1 MIFRTITDDITGAN
15 KSIGLFGKSLNDFK
29 GILNSFKQNGFVN
42 TLLNTPLINIDTTA
56 IDNYNKQIRSSIP
69 FEKALDIARRTTNAD
84 TIALIESSQGAEV
97 QIERVTAA
105 QKASTIAAKAHS
117 VALKAVSIAGNMIL
131 FAAIS
136 KGIQLATTA
145 IDNWIHRVEKA
156 RERTDELFGEFNQM
170 NDTLSDHKKTVSELA
185 DRYDE
190 LSKGVN
196 LSTNNN
202 ISLSTEEYEEFLGIN
217 EKLAQAFPEL
227 AKGIDENGNSILTLG
242 TKGITAKEQL
252 EELLKTEADLNN
264 FRIAQGLEDAF
275 KGVYTYVENANEATE
290 KLNGTIN
297 DSSETMSKLQD
308 IAENGIKLSGDND
321 QLIFAGNTNNQ
332 AEIDYMNLL
341 TQSIN
346 EFWKSLNGSRRIE
359 LGVDPSY
366 LFTQQFDEYT
376 GAFEIYANLYQLT
389 PEEITTL
396 ENIIQDNVGDAS
408 GALLDSISDQS
419 QELQEQVQKGENAWR
434 DFIPNL
440 ISGMKSKQ
448 TFKDLDSDLQDI
460 AAQIIE
466 GLDYSYA
473 SAMKAYDPDPY
484 AYIRDKFI
492 VPMSKLSDGDKQ
504 KLQSSFEDL
513 LKLDADNPAQ
523 RNQAEIEKLITTIA
537 TLLEKDPLEIR
548 VALGFDTEDIQ
559 NRYSEA
565 LKQAKRQLGGYGHD
579 DRGFEVNNSI
589 GNKIDSFWSENVVT
603 EEDWALWQKVTKGID
618 DATEAM
624 EAYTEAKKNA
634 NSVKLD
640 ETGISRLSI
649 SQTIDQLNTQLKPAF
664 DSLKSAYQDI
674 FTDDGFTLE
683 NVDLSMLDSIKS
695 KLDELNENKEL
706 GISIDYS
713 SFDNLVKVL
722 TDTSSESDD
731 VQKAFDS
738 FATSVLNSTDV
749 MDSMEESTVQLVAS
763 MLESMG
769 VANANEVA
777 YEAFNA
783 KMEGLALQEQLLAE
797 TGKEL
802 ANVTADDAAEFL
814 KHAGASNIAR
824 TYLFQ
829 LVAAEQVFNAQGLD
843 VNGKI
848 EKLKELATAYGQSAI
863 AAKIAHMEDQNAK
876 AHTSFTDSDYQMLI
890 DEVNNAVNNVQID
903 FQGVGGKKSA
913 GTAGKEAAD
922 TYLEAFEKE
931 LKDLDDLKSDGKI
944 SEKQYLDALR
954 RLYLKYFRDKE
965 KYLKEYEKYE
975 HQYLEGMKSLYE
987 SAFSYITKQID
998 KRIDAVNSQKDAAV
1012 SALEAERDARLEAIE
1027 AQKEQYEHEI
1037 EGIEAQIEAKE
1048 KEIKAMQDANGE
1060 RKRAIDLQKAE
1071 YELQRMQNQKTSFVY
1086 KDGQMVY
1093 EADTSGIRD
1102 AKQEVEDAKLEIDI
1116 SKIEKEI
1123 DRLEEEKD
1131 LLQER
1136 IDLLDKEAEQVNQY
1150 YDQLI
1155 AQTEKH
1161 YDAMVKGLEDYK
1173 SQFEALT
1180 DLLENAQLEASLS
1193 ELGIN
1198 MDALLSG
1205 SQEEFEKLKT
1215 AYIGILADMSRG
1227 NDGVLEQLSRLSGIS
1242 TESISYL
1249 NATKGALEELGD
1261 VTLEGLEESIG
1272 GIGESASTLSTSAG
1286 EASAAAGSI
1295 QESVRNMS
1303 QSIAPLNTE
1312 LGNLKTLIG
1321 ELIALLNDITFPEIG
1336 EEGYAQKLM
1345 DIAQAFGEIAS
1356 KCGEFKNIDFSS
1368 IIGSASAPS
1377 TDGAAMPGGEGMEG
1391 AAGTGFL
1398 GLASA
1403 ISEAVSSI
1411 DEQMGK
1417 LKTALDSGNS
1427 YFTGQ
1432 IDVINEKY
1440 IPAWENLRT
1449 RLAEIIGVEG
1459 GDSEDKEGR
1468 GKQKAGST
1476 DGGSASDGKPGSII
1490 DIMQTG
1496 GDAVDAKLEDPWL
1509 KAFNDFATDGD
1520 NSIQTICDKIIDLVT
1535 KMAEIIQK
1543 KCEAAASA
1551 LHSLAKTAESS
1562 LSAAGGSVSGN
1573 TVSRNPIVVSPHAKG
1588 TASHA
1593 FAEGTGKYKGLAH
1606 DEKYALRSEYG
1617 QPELTVYPD
1626 GTAELTTEPVL
1637 GSLPKGT
1644 VIFNE
1649 EQTKHIMNNKG
1660 EELGNTHVED
1670 TVVTKDG
1677 RVLLP
1682 ITPDNELYR
1691 IQQKFEAYFKENK
1704 GAFIDPAAA
1713 MFRATESMDRV
1724 IETISNNK
1732 TMHQNMITIGDIH
1745 LHEVQDVHS
1754 LSRELLLR
1762 FPNMLLQETKKV

>member
-1 MIFRTITDDITGAN
+1 MIFKTLNGDLTVFNKTLISTKDHLKALQTVNATIYNKNGAFN
-15 KSIGLFGKSLNDFK
+15 LRGLLVSSSQSVSTFTKLNNAFKAYNGNLSKSTQLQNAYVQAVGKQNVTLGNYLAGLNGAKASLGGYIKFLVATKAASIGLQVAS
-29 GILNSFKQNGFVN
+29 VA
-42 TLLNTPLINIDTTA
+42 LNTA
-56 IDNYNKQIRSSIP
+56 ISMGITLAISALVSQISKWIHAQEEARQKAIELTNSYKEQKDSLDSQIEKYKELKETLDNGNLSTDETRSIKEQLLEIQKS
-69 FEKALDIARRTTNAD
+69 
-84 TIALIESSQGAEV
+84 LIESYGDE
-97 QIERVTAA
+97 
-105 QKASTIAAKAHS
+105 ASNIDLVNGKYRE
-117 VALKAVSIAGNMIL
+117 
-131 FAAIS
+131 
-136 KGIQLATTA
+136 QLG
-145 IDNWIHRVEKA
+145 
-156 RERTDELFGEFNQM
+156 L
-170 NDTLSDHKKTVSELA
+170 LS
-185 DRYDE
+185 E
-190 LSKGVN
+190 LSKEKADEYVKENRSAYEDAKKELEKVRTYKIGSIFSYNGRDGMSDAQKQLYDYIKSYSELFEIRSMYDTSTFNNSDYAPTLFVN
-196 LSTNNN
+196 ANADEAKLLIDQFYDDIEKYIKENNLELDYDSLQIDLSKVSSNIETNDALKEYREIYDEFMKAEVVRNDALRPLYQQSIKAVEDYNN
-202 ISLSTEEYEEFLGIN
+202 ALSSGE
-217 EKLAQAFPEL
+217 
-227 AKGIDENGNSILTLG
+227 GIDEAKANLDSVQQSVQNATSELEGSQEVFDGIYDGVNKNAEATYQMSQAFENDEAV
-242 TKGITAKEQL
+242 KGYAEQL
-252 EELLKTEADLNN
+252 KGLTDIDLKAINFEDNVQSPGEE
-264 FRIAQGLEDAF
+264 AF
-275 KGVYTYVENANEATE
+275 KALIDILGLSEDEVQNLID
-290 KLNGTIN
+290 KLV
-297 DSSETMSKLQD
+297 
-308 IAENGIKLSGDND
+308 
-321 QLIFAGNTNNQ
+321 
-332 AEIDYMNLL
+332 
-341 TQSIN
+341 
-346 EFWKSLNGSRRIE
+346 E
-359 LGVDPSY
+359 LGYVQGEVQDST
-366 LFTQQFDEYT
+366 LN
-376 GAFEIYANLYQLT
+376 FENPI
-389 PEEITTL
+389 
-396 ENIIQDNVGDAS
+396 S
-408 GALLDSISDQS
+408 SISS
-419 QELQEQVQKGENAWR
+419 
-434 DFIPNL
+434 
-440 ISGMKSKQ
+440 
-448 TFKDLDSDLQDI
+448 
-460 AAQIIE
+460 
-466 GLDYSYA
+466 
-473 SAMKAYDPDPY
+473 
-484 AYIRDKFI
+484 
-492 VPMSKLSDGDKQ
+492 
-504 KLQSSFEDL
+504 
-513 LKLDADNPAQ
+513 
-523 RNQAEIEKLITTIA
+523 
-537 TLLEKDPLEIR
+537 
-548 VALGFDTEDIQ
+548 
-559 NRYSEA
+559 
-565 LKQAKRQLGGYGHD
+565 
-579 DRGFEVNNSI
+579 
-589 GNKIDSFWSENVVT
+589 
-603 EEDWALWQKVTKGID
+603 
-618 DATEAM
+618 
-624 EAYTEAKKNA
+624 
-634 NSVKLD
+634 
-640 ETGISRLSI
+640 
-649 SQTIDQLNTQLKPAF
+649 TIDQLNTQLKPTF

-674 FTDDGFTLE
+674 FTDGGFTLE

-695 KLDELNENKEL
+695 KLDELNELEGAN
-706 GISIDYS
+706 ISIDYS
-713 SFDNLVKVL
+713 SFDNLVRVL
-722 TDTSSESDD
+722 TDSSSKSWE

-738 FATSVLNSTDV
+738 LATSVLNSTDV
-749 MDSMEESTVQLVAS
+749 MDSMDESTVQLVAS

-802 ANVTADDAAEFL
+802 ADVTADDADAFL
-814 KHAGASNIAR
+814 NHAGASEVAK

-843 VNGKI
+843 VSGKI
-848 EKLKELATAYGQSAI
+848 EKLKELATAYGQTAI

-890 DEVNNAVNNVQID
+890 DEVNNAVNNVQVD
-903 FQGVGGKKSA
+903 FGNIGGGSKSA
-913 GTAGKEAAD
+913 GSAGKEAAD
-922 TYLEAFEKE
+922 AYLEAFEKE
-931 LKDLDDLKSDGKI
+931 LKDLDDLKDRGKI
-944 SEKQYLDALR
+944 TEKQYLDALR

-1037 EGIEAQIEAKE
+1037 EGIEAQIDAKE
-1048 KEIKAMQDANGE
+1048 KEIKAMQDTNAE

-1123 DRLEEEKD
+1123 GLLEEEKD

-1249 NATKGALEELGD
+1249 NATKGALEELGN

-1321 ELIALLNDITFPEIG
+1321 ELIALLNSITFPEIG

-1468 GKQKAGST
+1468 GKQEAGST
-1476 DGGSASDGKPGSII
+1476 DGGSASGGKPGSII

-1535 KMAEIIQK
+1535 KMAEIIQA

-1573 TVSRNPIVVSPHAKG
+1573 TVSGNPILVSPHAKG

-1670 TVVTKDG
+1670 TVVTRDG

-1713 MFRATESMDRV
+1713 MFKATESMDRV
-1724 IETISNNK
+1724 IETISHNN
-1732 TMHQNMITIGDIH
+1732 TMHQTMVTIGDIH
-1745 LHEVQDVHS
+1745 LHEVQDAHS

-1762 FPNMLLQETKKV
+1762 FPNMLLQEAKKV

>member
-1 MIFRTITDDITGAN
+1 MIFKTLNGDLTVFNKTLISTKDHLKALQTVNATIYNKNGAFN
-15 KSIGLFGKSLNDFK
+15 LRGLLVSSSQSVSTFTKLNNAFKAYNGNLSKSTQLQNAYVQAVGKQNVTLGNYLAGLNGAKASLGGYIKFLVATKAASIGLQVAS
-29 GILNSFKQNGFVN
+29 VA
-42 TLLNTPLINIDTTA
+42 LNTA
-56 IDNYNKQIRSSIP
+56 ISMGITLAISALVSQISKWIHAQEEARQKAIELTNSYKEQKDSLDSQIEKYKELKETLDNGNLSTDETRSIKEQLLEIQKS
-69 FEKALDIARRTTNAD
+69 
-84 TIALIESSQGAEV
+84 LIESYGDE
-97 QIERVTAA
+97 
-105 QKASTIAAKAHS
+105 ASNIDLVNGKYRE
-117 VALKAVSIAGNMIL
+117 
-131 FAAIS
+131 
-136 KGIQLATTA
+136 QLG
-145 IDNWIHRVEKA
+145 
-156 RERTDELFGEFNQM
+156 L
-170 NDTLSDHKKTVSELA
+170 LS
-185 DRYDE
+185 E
-190 LSKGVN
+190 LSKEKADEYVKENRSAYEDAKKELEKVRTYKIGSIFSYNGRDGMSDAQKQLYDYIKSYSELFEIRSMYDTSTFNNSDYAPTLFVN
-196 LSTNNN
+196 ANADEAKLLIDQFYDDIEKYIKENNLELDYDSLQIDLSKVSSNIETNDALKEYREIYDEFMKAEVVRNDALRPLYQQSIKAVEDYNN
-202 ISLSTEEYEEFLGIN
+202 ALSSGE
-217 EKLAQAFPEL
+217 
-227 AKGIDENGNSILTLG
+227 GIDEAKANLDSVQQSVQNATSELEGSQEVFDGIYDGVNKNAEATYQMSQAFENDEAV
-242 TKGITAKEQL
+242 KGYAEQL
-252 EELLKTEADLNN
+252 KGLTDIDLKAINFEDNVQSPGEE
-264 FRIAQGLEDAF
+264 AF
-275 KGVYTYVENANEATE
+275 KALIDILGLSEDEVQNLID
-290 KLNGTIN
+290 KLV
-297 DSSETMSKLQD
+297 
-308 IAENGIKLSGDND
+308 
-321 QLIFAGNTNNQ
+321 
-332 AEIDYMNLL
+332 
-341 TQSIN
+341 
-346 EFWKSLNGSRRIE
+346 E
-359 LGVDPSY
+359 LGYVQGEVQDST
-366 LFTQQFDEYT
+366 LN
-376 GAFEIYANLYQLT
+376 FENPI
-389 PEEITTL
+389 
-396 ENIIQDNVGDAS
+396 S
-408 GALLDSISDQS
+408 SISS
-419 QELQEQVQKGENAWR
+419 
-434 DFIPNL
+434 
-440 ISGMKSKQ
+440 
-448 TFKDLDSDLQDI
+448 
-460 AAQIIE
+460 
-466 GLDYSYA
+466 
-473 SAMKAYDPDPY
+473 
-484 AYIRDKFI
+484 
-492 VPMSKLSDGDKQ
+492 
-504 KLQSSFEDL
+504 
-513 LKLDADNPAQ
+513 
-523 RNQAEIEKLITTIA
+523 
-537 TLLEKDPLEIR
+537 
-548 VALGFDTEDIQ
+548 
-559 NRYSEA
+559 
-565 LKQAKRQLGGYGHD
+565 
-579 DRGFEVNNSI
+579 
-589 GNKIDSFWSENVVT
+589 
-603 EEDWALWQKVTKGID
+603 
-618 DATEAM
+618 
-624 EAYTEAKKNA
+624 
-634 NSVKLD
+634 
-640 ETGISRLSI
+640 
-649 SQTIDQLNTQLKPAF
+649 TIDQLNTQLKPTF

-674 FTDDGFTLE
+674 FTDGGFTLE

-695 KLDELNENKEL
+695 KLDELNELEGAN
-706 GISIDYS
+706 ISIDYS
-713 SFDNLVKVL
+713 SFDNLVRVL
-722 TDTSSESDD
+722 TDSSSKSWE

-738 FATSVLNSTDV
+738 LATSVLNSTDV
-749 MDSMEESTVQLVAS
+749 MDSMDESTVQLVAS

-802 ANVTADDAAEFL
+802 ADVTADDADAFL
-814 KHAGASNIAR
+814 NHAGASEVAK

-843 VNGKI
+843 VSGKI
-848 EKLKELATAYGQSAI
+848 EKLKELATAYGQTAI

-876 AHTSFTDSDYQMLI
+876 AHTSFTDSDYQMLV
-890 DEVNNAVNNVQID
+890 DEVNNAVNNVQ
-903 FQGVGGKKSA
+903 VGFGNIGGGSKSA
-913 GTAGKEAAD
+913 GSAGKEAAD
-922 TYLEAFEKE
+922 AYLEAFEKE
-931 LKDLDDLKSDGKI
+931 LKDLDDLKDRGKI
-944 SEKQYLDALR
+944 TEKQYLDALR

-1037 EGIEAQIEAKE
+1037 EGIEAQIDAKE
-1048 KEIKAMQDANGE
+1048 KEIKAMQDTNAE

-1123 DRLEEEKD
+1123 DRLEEEKN

-1193 ELGIN
+1193 ELDIN

-1249 NATKGALEELGD
+1249 NATKGAFEDLGA

-1286 EASAAAGSI
+1286 EASAAAGNI

-1321 ELIALLNDITFPEIG
+1321 ELIALLNSITFPEIG

-1468 GKQKAGST
+1468 GKQEAGST

-1535 KMAEIIQK
+1535 KMAEIIQA

-1573 TVSRNPIVVSPHAKG
+1573 TVSGNPILVSPHAKG

-1670 TVVTKDG
+1670 TVVTRDG

-1713 MFRATESMDRV
+1713 MFKATESMDRV
-1724 IETISNNK
+1724 IETISHNN
-1732 TMHQNMITIGDIH
+1732 TMHQTMVTIGDIH
-1745 LHEVQDVHS
+1745 LHEVQDAHS

-1762 FPNMLLQETKKV
+1762 FPNMLLQEAKKV

>member
-1 MIFRTITDDITGAN
+1 MIFKTLNGDLTVFNKTLISTKDHLKALQTVNATIYNKNGAFN
-15 KSIGLFGKSLNDFK
+15 LRGLLVSSSQSVSTFTKLNNAFKAYNGNLSKSTQLQNAYVQAVGKQNVTLGNYLAGLNGAKASLGGYIKFLVATKAASIGLQVAS
-29 GILNSFKQNGFVN
+29 VA
-42 TLLNTPLINIDTTA
+42 LNTA
-56 IDNYNKQIRSSIP
+56 ISMGITLAISALVSQISKWIHAQEEARQKAIELTNSYKEQKDSLDSQIEKYKELKETLDNGNLSTDETRSIKEQLLEIQKS
-69 FEKALDIARRTTNAD
+69 
-84 TIALIESSQGAEV
+84 LIESYGDE
-97 QIERVTAA
+97 
-105 QKASTIAAKAHS
+105 ASNIDLVNGKYRE
-117 VALKAVSIAGNMIL
+117 
-131 FAAIS
+131 
-136 KGIQLATTA
+136 QLG
-145 IDNWIHRVEKA
+145 
-156 RERTDELFGEFNQM
+156 L
-170 NDTLSDHKKTVSELA
+170 LS
-185 DRYDE
+185 E
-190 LSKGVN
+190 LSKEKADEYVKENRSAYEDAKKELEKVRTYKIGSIFSYNGRDGMSDAQKQLYDYIKSYSELFEIRSMYDTSTFNNSDYAPTLFVN
-196 LSTNNN
+196 ANADEAKLLIDQFYDDIEKYIKENNLELDYDSLQIDLSKVSSNIETNDALKEYREIYDEFMKAEVVRNDALRPLYQQSIKAVEDYNN
-202 ISLSTEEYEEFLGIN
+202 ALSSGE
-217 EKLAQAFPEL
+217 
-227 AKGIDENGNSILTLG
+227 GIDEAKANLDSVQQSVQNATSELEGSQEVFDGIYDGVNKNAEATYQMSQAFENDEAV
-242 TKGITAKEQL
+242 KGYAEQL
-252 EELLKTEADLNN
+252 KGLTDIDLKAINFEDNVQSPGEE
-264 FRIAQGLEDAF
+264 AF
-275 KGVYTYVENANEATE
+275 KALIDILGLSEDEVQNLID
-290 KLNGTIN
+290 KLV
-297 DSSETMSKLQD
+297 
-308 IAENGIKLSGDND
+308 
-321 QLIFAGNTNNQ
+321 
-332 AEIDYMNLL
+332 
-341 TQSIN
+341 
-346 EFWKSLNGSRRIE
+346 E
-359 LGVDPSY
+359 LGYVQGEVQDST
-366 LFTQQFDEYT
+366 LN
-376 GAFEIYANLYQLT
+376 FENPI
-389 PEEITTL
+389 
-396 ENIIQDNVGDAS
+396 S
-408 GALLDSISDQS
+408 SISS
-419 QELQEQVQKGENAWR
+419 
-434 DFIPNL
+434 
-440 ISGMKSKQ
+440 
-448 TFKDLDSDLQDI
+448 
-460 AAQIIE
+460 
-466 GLDYSYA
+466 
-473 SAMKAYDPDPY
+473 
-484 AYIRDKFI
+484 
-492 VPMSKLSDGDKQ
+492 
-504 KLQSSFEDL
+504 
-513 LKLDADNPAQ
+513 
-523 RNQAEIEKLITTIA
+523 
-537 TLLEKDPLEIR
+537 
-548 VALGFDTEDIQ
+548 
-559 NRYSEA
+559 
-565 LKQAKRQLGGYGHD
+565 
-579 DRGFEVNNSI
+579 
-589 GNKIDSFWSENVVT
+589 
-603 EEDWALWQKVTKGID
+603 
-618 DATEAM
+618 
-624 EAYTEAKKNA
+624 
-634 NSVKLD
+634 
-640 ETGISRLSI
+640 
-649 SQTIDQLNTQLKPAF
+649 TIDQLNTQLKPTF

-674 FTDDGFTLE
+674 FTDDGFTPE

-695 KLDELNENKEL
+695 KLDELNELEGAN
-706 GISIDYS
+706 ISIDYS
-713 SFDNLVKVL
+713 SFDNLVRVL
-722 TDTSSESDD
+722 TDSSSKSWE

-738 FATSVLNSTDV
+738 LATSVLNSTDV
-749 MDSMEESTVQLVAS
+749 MDSMDESTIQLVAS

-802 ANVTADDAAEFL
+802 ANVTADDADAFL
-814 KHAGASNIAR
+814 NQAGASEVAK

-843 VNGKI
+843 VSGKI
-848 EKLKELATAYGQSAI
+848 EKLKELATAYGQTAI

-890 DEVNNAVNNVQID
+890 DEVNNAVNNVQVD
-903 FQGVGGKKSA
+903 FGNIGGGSKSA
-913 GTAGKEAAD
+913 GSAGKEAAD
-922 TYLEAFEKE
+922 AYLEAFEKE
-931 LKDLDDLKSDGKI
+931 LKDLDDLKDRGKI
-944 SEKQYLDALR
+944 TEKQYLDALR

-1102 AKQEVEDAKLEIDI
+1102 AKQEVEDAKLEINI

-1249 NATKGALEELGD
+1249 NATKGALEELGN

-1286 EASAAAGSI
+1286 EASAAAGNI
-1295 QESVRNMS
+1295 QESVSNMS

-1321 ELIALLNDITFPEIG
+1321 ELIALLNSITFPEIG

-1391 AAGTGFL
+1391 TAGTGFL

-1403 ISEAVSSI
+1403 ISEAVASI
-1411 DEQMGK
+1411 GEQMGK
-1417 LKTALDSGNS
+1417 LKTALDLGNS
-1427 YFTGQ
+1427 YFRGQ
-1432 IDVINEKY
+1432 IDVINEEY

-1449 RLAEIIGVEG
+1449 RLAEIIGVG
-1459 GDSEDKEGR
+1459 VGDSEDKEGR
-1468 GKQKAGST
+1468 GKQEAGST
-1476 DGGSASDGKPGSII
+1476 DSGSASGGKTGSII

-1496 GDAVDAKLEDPWL
+1496 GDEVDAKLEDPWL

-1573 TVSRNPIVVSPHAKG
+1573 TVSGNPIVVSPHAKG

-1670 TVVTKDG
+1670 TVVTRDG

-1713 MFRATESMDRV
+1713 MFKATESMDRV
-1724 IETISNNK
+1724 IETISHNN
-1732 TMHQNMITIGDIH
+1732 TMHQTMVTIGDIH
-1745 LHEVQDVHS
+1745 LHEVQDAHS

-1762 FPNMLLQETKKV
+1762 FPNMLLQEAKKV